1 MADVLLTP
9 QLISDKSLQILHNN
23 IVLAKKVNRDWD
35 SQFGKSG
42 MKAGQ
47 SYQIRRPVQFTTRS
61 GSTAS
66 IQDVVETST
75 TLSLQPL
82 IGIDWDFDDTDLA
95 MTIDRFAE
103 RYLNRAMARLA
114 TALDAGLY
122 GLMYKSVANAVG
134 TPGTTPSAALTYL
147 QAGQKLDENAAPR
160 DNSRHMILTPAA
172 QASTVDALKGLFQ
185 SSDRISDQYE
195 SGMMGQALG
204 WNFWMSQNAP
214 THTVGPLGGTPLV
227 NGANQGN
234 AGTNNAYAASLNLVT
249 DGWTA
254 AAASR
259 LKAGD
264 VFTIANVFA
273 VNPETKQSTG
283 SLMQFVVSSDVS
295 SDAGGNA
302 TITITP
308 CPISGGAYQNV
319 TALPADNAA
328 LTVLGAAGTNTPVN
342 IGFHKDAFT
351 LVVPE
356 LELPNG
362 TDMAAR
368 STYDGI
374 SLRFVR
380 DFDTLNNRRI
390 CRFDLLW
397 GAVAQRPEW
406 ACRVQ
411 G

>member
-23 IVLAKKVNRDWD
+23 IALAKKVNRDWD

-134 TPGTTPSAALTYL
+134 TPGATPSAALTYL

-185 SSDRISDQYE
+185 SSDRISDQYGE
-195 SGMMGQALG
+195 IIPEPYSRCA
-204 WNFWMSQNAP
+204 
-214 THTVGPLGGTPLV
+214 T
-227 NGANQGN
+227 
-234 AGTNNAYAASLNLVT
+234 AG
-249 DGWTA
+249 
-254 AAASR
+254 
-259 LKAGD
+259 
-264 VFTIANVFA
+264 
-273 VNPETKQSTG
+273 
-283 SLMQFVVSSDVS
+283 
-295 SDAGGNA
+295 
-302 TITITP
+302 
-308 CPISGGAYQNV
+308 
-319 TALPADNAA
+319 
-328 LTVLGAAGTNTPVN
+328 
-342 IGFHKDAFT
+342 
-351 LVVPE
+351 
-356 LELPNG
+356 
-362 TDMAAR
+362 
-368 STYDGI
+368 
-374 SLRFVR
+374 
-380 DFDTLNNRRI
+380 
-390 CRFDLLW
+390 
-397 GAVAQRPEW
+397 
-406 ACRVQ
+406 
-411 G
+411 